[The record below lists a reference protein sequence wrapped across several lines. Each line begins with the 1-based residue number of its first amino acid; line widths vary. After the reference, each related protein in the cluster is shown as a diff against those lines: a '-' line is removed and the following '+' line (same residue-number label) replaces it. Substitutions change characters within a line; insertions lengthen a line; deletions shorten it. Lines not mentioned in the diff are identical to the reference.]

1 LIRGAYPLI
10 AIYRIDAHAASQQ
23 QMTMKMEFNIINLR
37 ETIMGN
43 VYNIT
48 SKGKNSIFI
57 CNREESILYYLPFIM
72 ESKRGGIIRYG

>member
-1 LIRGAYPLI
+1 
-10 AIYRIDAHAASQQ
+10 
-23 QMTMKMEFNIINLR
+23 MEFNIINLR
-37 ETIMGN
+37 ETIKGN